1 MRRFI
6 GTALASSLMLGI
18 AGTAM
23 AADLPVKAPRVVPV
37 AAPVAYNWS
46 GFYIGG
52 FGGGAWL
59 RTNRSYDVVGD
70 HFVPG
75 LVGINHNTSGAVAGG
90 MIGANWQVSNFVF
103 GLEGTGAW
111 TSVNRSFASPFAS
124 PVGSDPVTLS
134 DRLTSIF
141 TATAKVGLAW
151 DRWMLYAKGGY
162 ANVGLETAALD
173 PIPHGASD
181 RKRHHGWTVGG
192 GWDFMLTQNWII
204 GVEYDYIRFESLLHS
219 QALVS
224 GGTPAAPVFYG
235 TTINGEVHQIL
246 GRISYKFDWG
256 GPVVARY

>member
-1 MRRFI
+1 MRKLIGASFI
-6 GTALASSLMLGI
+6 ISVLLAAPG
-18 AGTAM
+18 AW
-23 AADLPVKAPRVVPV
+23 AADIPVKGPRPAPVV
-37 AAPVAYNWS
+37 APVAYNWS

-59 RTNRSYDVVGD
+59 RTNRSYDLAGD

-75 LVGINHNTSGAVAGG
+75 LSSISASTDGFTAGG
-90 MIGANWQVSNFVF
+90 MIGVNWQVSNFVF

-111 TSVNRSFASPFAS
+111 ASVERSFASPFLS

-134 DRLTSIF
+134 DKLTSIF
-141 TATAKVGLAW
+141 TATAKIGIAW

-162 ANVGLETAALD
+162 ANVGLETGALD
-173 PIPHGASD
+173 PVPHSAGD
-181 RKRHHGWTVGG
+181 KQRHHGWTVGG

-204 GVEYDYIRFESLLHS
+204 GVEYDYIRFATEPHA
-219 QALVS
+219 QALVN
-224 GGTPAAPVFYG
+224 GATPAAPVFYATNIDG
-235 TTINGEVHQIL
+235 HVHQIL